1 MSSQTEG
8 RMILALQAYHNHNM
22 PSLRAAAKAY
32 DVSLTTLQRRHQGVL
47 SRADAPANSSKLTP
61 TEEKVLVQKV
71 LHQSAQGF
79 PPQHG
84 VVRDMANIILKSKN
98 PSTPQTVGTNWVTKF
113 VKRHPELQSVY
124 NRKFDY
130 QRAECEDPGVI
141 GLWFK
146 LVQDTV
152 SKYGVLEED
161 IYNFDETG
169 FQMGVISTSKVIT
182 TSERRGR
189 PRTIQ
194 PGNREWVIAI
204 EAVNA
209 KGWAIPPFIIFA
221 AKLHQMTW
229 YQTGLPPTWKIAVSE
244 NGWTNDELGLQ
255 WIQHF
260 HQHTQHTRKG
270 RWRLL
275 IFDGHGS
282 HQTAQFR
289 EFCLE
294 QEILTLC
301 MPPHSSHILQPLDV
315 SCFGPL
321 KKAYGHQIENKL
333 RLGINHITK
342 QEFLPA
348 FFTAH
353 QQVMTSG
360 TIISGFRATGL
371 VPLDPERVLSNL
383 GPVIQQTPSPKGSQ
397 SSWEAKTPHTLP
409 DIKRQAHLII
419 KEGRKRR
426 RSSASSGDQ
435 PFLQLLKGFETV
447 VHDKALLMA
456 EVAALR
462 AENQHQK
469 QKRARRKGTIQK
481 GGSLSIQDGQESM
494 QEPVVVDPSL
504 VETESGPAEI
514 LASQPR
520 SAVTKAPPR
529 CSKCGSFDH
538 NSRKCS
544 T

>member
-1 MSSQTEG
+1 
-8 RMILALQAYHNHNM
+8 
-22 PSLRAAAKAY
+22 
-32 DVSLTTLQRRHQGVL
+32 
-47 SRADAPANSSKLTP
+47 
-61 TEEKVLVQKV
+61 
-71 LHQSAQGF
+71 
-79 PPQHG
+79 
-84 VVRDMANIILKSKN
+84 MANIILKSKN

-146 LVQDTV
+146 LVHDTI
-152 SKYGVLEED
+152 SKYSVSEED

-194 PGNREWVIAI
+194 PGNREWVTAI

-229 YQTGLPPTWKIAVSE
+229 YQTGLPLTWKIAVSE

-260 HQHTQHTRKG
+260 HQHTQHTRNG

-289 EFCLE
+289 EFCLK

-353 QQVMTSG
+353 QQVMTSE
-360 TIISGFRATGL
+360 TITSGFRATGL

-419 KEGRKRR
+419 KESRKRR

-469 QKRARRKGTIQK
+469 QKRARRKGIIQK
-481 GGSLSIQDGQESM
+481 GGSLSIYDGQESM

-504 VETESGPAEI
+504 IETESGLAEI
-514 LASQPR
+514 LAS
-520 SAVTKAPPR
+520 
-529 CSKCGSFDH
+529 
-538 NSRKCS
+538 
-544 T
+544 